1 MKHNW
6 RITLILIGTFL
17 IAQVIGLLIVQNYVD
32 VEKTAETG
40 ELTYEQLPLG
50 LERPPVKEQTSF
62 LYILSA
68 VLIGT
73 LLIFVFIRFK
83 IHLLWKLWYG
93 VAVFFTLTI
102 ALGAFLP
109 YGISAGIGLVLTIL
123 KVLRP
128 SVVIHNVTEVFVY
141 GGLAAIFVPVM
152 NVFAGVMLL
161 LAMSLYDMYAVWK
174 SKHMITLAKFQA
186 KTKMFAGLYIPYQLK
201 GRVGKLV
208 KARKGKKV
216 QGIQSAILGGGD
228 IALPLLF
235 AGAFAKVAGFG
246 PALLVSLGASVGL
259 FVLLMVGKK
268 DHFYPAM
275 PFISL
280 GCFLGYG
287 LGLVVG

>member
-17 IAQVIGLLIVQNYVD
+17 IAQLIGLLIVQNYVD

-40 ELTYEQLPLG
+40 QLTYEALPLG
-50 LERPPVKEQTSF
+50 LERPQVEEQNSYI
-62 LYILSA
+62 YILSA

-73 LLIFVFIRFK
+73 LLLFVLIRFK
-83 IHLLWKLWYG
+83 VHLLWKLWYG

-109 YGISAGIGLVLTIL
+109 YGVSAALALVLALL

-128 SVVIHNVTEVFVY
+128 SVIIHNVTEVFVY

-152 NVFAGVMLL
+152 NVFAGTIVLLVMS
-161 LAMSLYDMYAVWK
+161 AYDAYAVWK

-186 KTKMFAGLYIPYQLK
+186 QSKMFAGLFIPYQLK
-201 GRVGKLV
+201 GRVGTLTPKS
-208 KARKGKKV
+208 KHKTK
-216 QGIQSAILGGGD
+216 GIQSAILGGGD

-235 AGAFAKVAGFG
+235 AGAVAKVAGFG
-246 PALLVSLGASVGL
+246 PALLISLGAAAGL
-259 FVLLMVGKK
+259 FVLLMIGKK

-287 LGLVVG
+287 LGLLW

>member
-6 RITLILIGTFL
+6 RITLILVGIFL
-17 IAQVIGLLIVQNYVD
+17 VAQAVGLLIVQNYVD

-40 ELTYEQLPLG
+40 QLTYEELPLG
-50 LERPPVKEQTSF
+50 LERPQVAEQNSYM
-62 LYILSA
+62 YILSA

-73 LLIFVFIRFK
+73 LLLFVLIHFK
-83 IHLLWKLWYG
+83 VHLLWKLWYG
-93 VAVFFTLTI
+93 AAVFFTLTI

-109 YGISAGIGLVLTIL
+109 YGVSAALGLVLAVL

-152 NVFAGVMLL
+152 NVFAGTILL
-161 LAMSLYDMYAVWK
+161 LVMSIYDMYAVWR
-174 SKHMITLAKFQA
+174 SEHMITLAKFQA
-186 KTKMFAGLYIPYQLK
+186 QSKMFAGLYIPYQLK
-201 GRVGKLV
+201 GTVRPLV
-208 KARKGKKV
+208 KKNAGNAKSK
-216 QGIQSAILGGGD
+216 GIQSAILGGGD

-235 AGAFAKVAGFG
+235 AGTFAKVAGFTAAFFVSIG
-246 PALLVSLGASVGL
+246 AALAL

-268 DHFYPAM
+268 DRFYPAM

-287 LGLVVG
+287 LGLLI